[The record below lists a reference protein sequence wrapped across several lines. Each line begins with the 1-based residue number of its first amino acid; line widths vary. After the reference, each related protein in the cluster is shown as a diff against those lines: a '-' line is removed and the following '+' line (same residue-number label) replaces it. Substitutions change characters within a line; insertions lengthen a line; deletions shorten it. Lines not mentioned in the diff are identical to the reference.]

1 MNWKVWAKVKTKNY
15 WIITIW
21 EIKEDWE
28 WEYIISTKWDDIWYI
43 WESDKEL
50 LKENILTLK

>member
-1 MNWKVWAKVKTKNY
+1 MKWKVWEKVKTKNY

-28 WEYIISTKWDDIWYI
+28 WEYIIWTDWKDYWYI

-50 LKENILTLK
+50 LKENNLKIK